1 MKKKLPAMLVFIGS
15 LAVFVISVVLFW
27 NMGIYVDEHNTTPA
41 VICGGNFWL
50 AADWLRLAISGIA
63 TLASGIYLLRK

>member
-27 NMGIYVDEHNTTPA
+27 NMGIYVDEHNTTPT